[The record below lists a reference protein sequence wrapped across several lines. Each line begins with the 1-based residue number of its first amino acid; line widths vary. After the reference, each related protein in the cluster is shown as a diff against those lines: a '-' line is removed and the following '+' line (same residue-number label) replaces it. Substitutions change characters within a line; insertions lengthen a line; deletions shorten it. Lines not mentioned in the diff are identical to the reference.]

1 MGFAQKGGSVLSF
14 VRLARDKA
22 ALNQVRID
30 AQQADAVLACDVVVA
45 ASADALQTVRR
56 GRTRVLAN
64 RHEIPVAESI
74 ANPDADLRIDALLDK
89 IEFAAG
95 AERVETMDAQRLA
108 QDFVGDTIVANIVA
122 MGYAWQRG
130 LVPVGLA
137 AMLRAI
143 ELNGVA
149 VDANK
154 AAFSLGRLAAA
165 DPAAA
170 ASC

>member
-1 MGFAQKGGSVLSF
+1 
-14 VRLARDKA
+14 
-22 ALNQVRID
+22 
-30 AQQADAVLACDVVVA
+30 
-45 ASADALQTVRR
+45 
-56 GRTRVLAN
+56 
-64 RHEIPVAESI
+64 
-74 ANPDADLRIDALLDK
+74 
-89 IEFAAG
+89 
-95 AERVETMDAQRLA
+95 MDAQRLA
-108 QDFVGDTIVANIVA
+108 QEFVGDTIVANIVA

-137 AMLRAI
+137 AMQRAI

-170 ASC
+170 RELLHEPAAGARDGRDARRADRALGALSRRLPERCLRRALSRARSRRCARASRRSSAPARRCR

>member
-1 MGFAQKGGSVLSF
+1 MEAGDLVVERADDAGFEDDDLGPI
-14 VRLARDKA
+14 RLFTLR
-22 ALNQVRID
+22 
-30 AQQADAVLACDVVVA
+30 VA
-45 ASADALQTVRR
+45 SRLGNRR
-56 GRTRVLAN
+56 GRAATL
-64 RHEIPVAESI
+64 
-74 ANPDADLRIDALLDK
+74 PDL
-89 IEFAAG
+89 
-95 AERVETMDAQRLA
+95 DAQRLA
-108 QDFVGDTIVANIVA
+108 QEFIGDTIVANIVA

-137 AMLRAI
+137 AMQRAI

-170 ASC
+170 SELLHEPAAASAAMRRSASSPFVVSKARLIAGQTLSLAIRLACTE